1 MSGFNKAISA
11 NYQNGFMGEGPLFD
25 FDFSNLL
32 LGDGS
37 VANARLMSVQSNE
50 SAALT
55 FTWKGKGGR
64 GSYCSKDHLYIAV
77 FCEALNTWIYETNAA
92 LRSAGTCAIN
102 LKTFSE
108 NPVHIY
114 VGFISRYGNDV
125 SRSGYLGMVNIL

>member
-64 GSYCSKDHLYIAV
+64 GSYRSKDHLYIAV

-102 LKTFSE
+102 LKTFSG

-114 VGFISRYGNDV
+114 VGFISRYGNDA